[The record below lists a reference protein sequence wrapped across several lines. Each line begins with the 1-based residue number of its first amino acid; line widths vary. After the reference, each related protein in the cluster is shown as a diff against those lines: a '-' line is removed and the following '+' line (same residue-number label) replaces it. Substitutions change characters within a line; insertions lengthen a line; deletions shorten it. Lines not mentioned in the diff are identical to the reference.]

1 MKTDNIYIAT
11 LSMLVSNDYKLSKSC
26 SKKILVERQGKYPM
40 DHYSDIS
47 TEVLSRPSSIGLNP
61 GDIFIDTLMPFNY
74 VTHNK
79 RKNLSKKKILKIY
92 GEWRCKN
99 EKSI

>member
-47 TEVLSRPSSIGLNP
+47 TEVLYRPSSIGLNP

-74 VTHNK
+74 VTHNE
-79 RKNLSKKKILKIY
+79 RKNIFKKKILEIY
-92 GEWRCKN
+92 NDLRCSGEFR
-99 EKSI
+99 